1 MDFEELVRKVVKKKM
16 EEQGYSIGALADKVG
31 VDRKIIM
38 NLIEGKAG
46 VRLST
51 VDKIFR
57 VLGVKPKDL
66 IEEEGEKLP
75 SVKVYASISAGR
87 TALEPVDILDEIVL
101 PFPIKKNNIIA
112 FKVRGN
118 SMYPSIVD
126 GSILLIDLDKKQPEH
141 EKIFVFYI
149 PYKGAVVKRTIFL
162 SQDRILLKSDNEVY
176 GEFVFTRKDFEMKEV
191 MVVGKVIMSI
201 QVY

>member
-1 MDFEELVRKVVKKKM
+1 MDFEELVRRVVKKKM
-16 EEQGYSIGALADKVG
+16 EEQGYSIGMLADKVE
-31 VDRKIIM
+31 VDRKIIT
-38 NLIEGKAG
+38 NLVEGKAG

-51 VDKIFR
+51 VDRIFK
-57 VLGVKPKDL
+57 VLGIKPEDL
-66 IEEEGEKLP
+66 IEKEEKLP

-112 FKVRGN
+112 FKIRGN

-126 GSILLIDLDKKQPEH
+126 GSIVLIDLDKKQPEH

-162 SQDRILLKSDNEVY
+162 SQDKILLKSDNEIY
-176 GEFVFTRKDFEMKEV
+176 GEFVFTRRDFEMKEV

>member
-1 MDFEELVRKVVKKKM
+1 MDFEELVRRVVKKKM
-16 EEQGYSIGALADKVG
+16 EEQGYSIGTLADKVE
-31 VDRKIIM
+31 VDRKIIQ
-38 NLIEGKAG
+38 NLIQGKAG

-51 VDKIFR
+51 VDKIFK
-57 VLGVKPKDL
+57 VLGVKPEDL
-66 IEEEGEKLP
+66 VEREEEERLP

-126 GSILLIDLDKKQPEH
+126 GAILLIDLDKKQPEH
-141 EKIFVFYI
+141 EKIFVFYL
-149 PYKGAVVKRTIFL
+149 PYKGAVVKRTVFL
-162 SQDRILLKSDNEVY
+162 SQEKILLKSDNEIY
-176 GEFVFTRKDFEMKEV
+176 GEFVFTRKDFERGEIS
-191 MVVGKVIMSI
+191 VVGKVIRT
-201 QVY
+201 QL

>member
-101 PFPIKKNNIIA
+101 LIE
-112 FKVRGN
+112 
-118 SMYPSIVD
+118 D
-126 GSILLIDLDKKQPEH
+126 GDFLLF
-141 EKIFVFYI
+141 FV
-149 PYKGAVVKRTIFL
+149 KTL
-162 SQDRILLKSDNEVY
+162 
-176 GEFVFTRKDFEMKEV
+176 
-191 MVVGKVIMSI
+191 
-201 QVY
+201 

>member
-1 MDFEELVRKVVKKKM
+1 MDFEELVRRVIKKKM
-16 EEQGYSIGALADKVG
+16 EEQGYSIGMLADKVE
-31 VDRKIIM
+31 VDRKIIT
-38 NLIEGKAG
+38 NLVEGKAG

-51 VDKIFR
+51 VDRIFK
-57 VLGVKPKDL
+57 VLGIKPEDL
-66 IEEEGEKLP
+66 IEKEEKLP

-162 SQDRILLKSDNEVY
+162 NQDKILLKSDNEVY
-176 GEFVFTRKDFEMKEV
+176 GEFVFTRRDFEMKEV

>member
-1 MDFEELVRKVVKKKM
+1 MDFEELVRRVVKKKM
-16 EEQGYSIGALADKVG
+16 EEQGYSIGMLADKVE
-31 VDRKIIM
+31 VDRKIIT
-38 NLIEGKAG
+38 NLVEGKAG

-51 VDKIFR
+51 VDRIFK
-57 VLGVKPKDL
+57 VLGIKPEDL
-66 IEEEGEKLP
+66 IEKEEKLP

-126 GSILLIDLDKKQPEH
+126 GSIVLIDLDKKQPEH

-162 SQDRILLKSDNEVY
+162 SQDKILLKSDNEIY
-176 GEFVFTRKDFEMKEV
+176 GEFVFTRRDFEMKEV